1 MAEKTLAQRLAIKEG
16 KTVLVVDPP
25 RGYLGRLGPLPKGA
39 RLVKSPSEPIDIIQV
54 FVADQEEL
62 EAQLARLK
70 GAMAPGGMLWVS
82 YHKGSS
88 GIPTDINRDT
98 IRAYASAIGLQA
110 VAQVAIDDDWS
121 ALRLKRAE

>member
-25 RGYLGRLGPLPKGA
+25 RGYLGRLGALPKGA
-39 RLVKSPSEPIDIIQV
+39 RLLKSPSEPIDIIQV
-54 FVADQEEL
+54 FVADQEAL
-62 EAQLARLK
+62 EAQLARLR

-110 VAQVAIDDDWS
+110 VAQVAVDDDWS
-121 ALRLKRAE
+121 ALRLKQAE

>member
-25 RGYLGRLGPLPKGA
+25 RGYLGRLGALPKGA